1 MILKKTDVITE
12 VYYRQ
17 ILIMLI
23 DLPKK
28 IDVIDILRNNHFL
41 KKLVQHMYEKKIPQK
56 QDWLTNVII

>member
-12 VYYRQ
+12 VYNRQ

-28 IDVIDILRNNHFL
+28 IDVIDMLRNNYFL